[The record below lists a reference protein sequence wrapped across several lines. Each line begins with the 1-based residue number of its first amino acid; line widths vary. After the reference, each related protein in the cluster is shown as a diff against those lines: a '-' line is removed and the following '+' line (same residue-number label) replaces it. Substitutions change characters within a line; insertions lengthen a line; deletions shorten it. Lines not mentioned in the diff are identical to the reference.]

1 MAVLYVIITILVGA
15 VIILF
20 IQSRERPRDLEKEV
34 ARLRRAIAS
43 EGLNFEQVEYRI
55 SSLKEDIAARKKLV
69 ASGKMKESQIAEY
82 LEELE
87 KSLDG
92 ILEELLSGKSVK

>member
-1 MAVLYVIITILVGA
+1 MAALYVIIAVLVGA

-20 IQSRERPRDLEKEV
+20 IQSRERPKDLEKEIV
-34 ARLRRAIAS
+34 RLRKAIAS

-55 SSLKEDIAARKKLV
+55 SSLKEDIAAKKKLV
-69 ASGKMKESQIAEY
+69 ATGKMEEKQIAEY
-82 LEELE
+82 LEGLE